1 MKAKLAE
8 EFYSMVEYLKTK
20 DIGDFAADILDRDLG
35 CLYDYTESCL
45 YHDNPEKYFWEVY
58 VAMRLEEM
66 MFKYGELE
74 VCSFEPDQEKLKA
87 IVNGD

>member
-1 MKAKLAE
+1 
-8 EFYSMVEYLKTK
+8 MVEYLKTK

-45 YHDNPEKYFWEVY
+45 YHDDPEEYFWEVY

-66 MFKYGELE
+66 MFKLRKFQIFDKVKRIVWQG
-74 VCSFEPDQEKLKA
+74 VFKPA
-87 IVNGD
+87 IVT